1 MNCSENDKPDLSPRI
16 LIVDDEADISS
27 MVEMLLTEEGYRAVT
42 AVKGED
48 ALAYIREHE
57 VDLVLL
63 DIMMP
68 GMDGLTV
75 ARTVKE
81 EICTDRFIPIIMVS
95 ALRTEDDK
103 IAGLAYAD
111 DYVTKPFS
119 YDELLARIRSMLRI
133 RQLQRELFLSRSRY
147 QCLYEHVPEMCIS
160 LDRHRRISDCNK
172 AFELVSGLPRA
183 RILGQCFSSFFTDKH
198 KGQVFAFL
206 DTVSKTERPSHDTP
220 VYETVFVDD
229 DNHHVMVSMRAL
241 DIGEHESGLSTV
253 VALQDQTRR
262 IRLEQEQKMARRQ
275 LYRSAR
281 LASIGTLS
289 SGVAH
294 ELNNPLAAIM
304 GFSDALIFRL
314 QNKEAV
320 DAEEL
325 RQYLGIIN
333 SETLR
338 CRDIV
343 ENLARFS
350 RDSEPQIVDIKV
362 EDCVQSALTLISSR
376 AQKRGMNIEN
386 RVEKDMEARADA
398 QKVTQVL
405 INILSNCLDFC
416 KEGCHIT
423 IEAEKELDG
432 RFVRLKVQDTGPGIS
447 PEVLPRV
454 FDPFFT
460 TKEVGK
466 GTGLGLS
473 ICHKIMEECEG
484 DIDIFSEPG
493 TGTQVVI
500 DIPCRK

>member
-1 MNCSENDKPDLSPRI
+1 MNSLASNKPELSPRI
-16 LIVDDEADISS
+16 LIVDDEVDISF
-27 MVEMLLTEEGYRAVT
+27 MVETLLAEEGYRAIT
-42 AVKGED
+42 ASKGEE
-48 ALAYIREHE
+48 ALAYIREHD

-75 ARTVKE
+75 ARTIKE
-81 EICTDRFIPIIMVS
+81 QLCEDRFIPIIMIS

-147 QCLYEHVPEMCIS
+147 QCLYEHVPEMCVS
-160 LDRHRRISDCNK
+160 LDRNRNISDCNK
-172 AFELVSGLPRA
+172 AFYQSSGLLREEIIGRP
-183 RILGQCFSSFFTDKH
+183 FESFFVDNH
-198 KGQVFAFL
+198 RPQVLSYL
-206 DTVSKTERPSHDTP
+206 DSLNGNNLLSLAP
-220 VYETVFVDD
+220 VFETVFK
-229 DNHHVMVSMRAL
+229 DNQRQNIIVSMRAL
-241 DIGEHESGLSTV
+241 DLGEHESGLSTV
-253 VALQDQTRR
+253 IALGDETRR
-262 IRLEQEQKMARRQ
+262 IRLEKEQKVARRQ

-294 ELNNPLAAIM
+294 ELNNPLAAIL
-304 GFSDALIFRL
+304 GFADALLHRL
-314 QNKEAV
+314 NSDGTV
-320 DAEEL
+320 DKKEL
-325 RQYLGIIN
+325 RQYLEIIN

-343 ENLARFS
+343 ENLAKFS
-350 RDSEPQIVDIKV
+350 RESEPQVDDIKLK
-362 EDCVQSALTLISSR
+362 DCVHSALTLISSK
-376 AQKRGMNIEN
+376 AQKSGIRIDN
-386 RVEKDMEARADA
+386 RIDGGLEARADA
-398 QKVTQVL
+398 QKITQVL
-405 INILSNCLDFC
+405 INILSNCIDFC
-416 KEGCHIT
+416 TKGSRVVIEEDKEQN
-423 IEAEKELDG
+423 D
-432 RFVRLKVQDTGPGIS
+432 RFIRIRIKDSGPGIS
-447 PEVLPRV
+447 ADVLPRV

-493 TGTQVVI
+493 CGTLVML
-500 DIPCRK
+500 DIPRKQ